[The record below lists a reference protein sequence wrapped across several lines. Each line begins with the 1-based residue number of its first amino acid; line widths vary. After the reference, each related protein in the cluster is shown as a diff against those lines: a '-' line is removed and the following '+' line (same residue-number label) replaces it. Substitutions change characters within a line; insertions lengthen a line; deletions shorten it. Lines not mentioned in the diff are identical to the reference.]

1 MDDSPIIDEPAAEVT
16 PVDTDAPATPE
27 LGLESPATGKES
39 WREGSGCGSR
49 VSLYGCIIAVAL
61 LIAALMAGTSMMRR
75 TVWLNM
81 DRGRRAVVQAL
92 PGDLPPAERA
102 RTTRNLEHFRA
113 VLEASKDPYPM
124 MGEFMKMVRSAFSD
138 DRLEPDEIE
147 EFNLYLERVVE
158 ESGIPVMQLGLR
170 IRNSEFGIR
179 NDGHPSQEF
188 ERLNVPQARTQAFL
202 DRGSAGGNSER
213 ASPVG
218 SGFASPGSET
228 SWWRALKC
236 RTLGHG

>member
-1 MDDSPIIDEPAAEVT
+1 MDEPPIIDEPVAEVT
-16 PVDTDAPATPE
+16 PVETDAPATPE
-27 LGLESPATGKES
+27 LGIELPATGKES

-113 VLEASKDPYPM
+113 VLEASKDPYPL
-124 MGEFMKMVRSAFSD
+124 MGEFMKKVHTAFSD
-138 DRLEPDEIE
+138 QRLEPDEIE
-147 EFNLYLERVVE
+147 ELNLYLERVIE
-158 ESGIPVMQLGLR
+158 ESGIPLMQLGTE
-170 IRNSEFGIR
+170 IRNEELGIR
-179 NDGHPSQEF
+179 NAALPPIELESIHGEVD
-188 ERLNVPQARTQAFL
+188 
-202 DRGSAGGNSER
+202 GNS
-213 ASPVG
+213 
-218 SGFASPGSET
+218 
-228 SWWRALKC
+228 
-236 RTLGHG
+236 

>member
-1 MDDSPIIDEPAAEVT
+1 MDEPPIIDEPVAEVA

-49 VSLYGCIIAVAL
+49 VSLYGCIIALAL
-61 LIAALMAGTSMMRR
+61 LIAALMAGTSMTRR
-75 TVWLNM
+75 TVWFNM

-92 PGDLPPAERA
+92 PADLPPAERV

-147 EFNLYLERVVE
+147 ELNLYLERVIE
-158 ESGIPVMQLGLR
+158 ESGIPMIQLGFR
-170 IRNSEFGIR
+170 ISNFEFRISEPPPRCSECARTNSKFEIRNSKF
-179 NDGHPSQEF
+179 
-188 ERLNVPQARTQAFL
+188 
-202 DRGSAGGNSER
+202 
-213 ASPVG
+213 SPV
-218 SGFASPGSET
+218 
-228 SWWRALKC
+228 
-236 RTLGHG
+236 

>member
-1 MDDSPIIDEPAAEVT
+1 MDDSPIIDEPVAEVT
-16 PVDTDAPATPE
+16 PVETDAQASPE
-27 LGLESPATGKES
+27 LGIELPATGRES

-49 VSLYGCIIAVAL
+49 LSLYGCIIAVAL

-81 DRGRRAVVQAL
+81 DRGRSAVVQAL

-102 RTTRNLEHFRA
+102 RTTRNLDHFRA

-124 MGEFMKMVRSAFSD
+124 MGEFMKMVRAILADGRFTAQ
-138 DRLEPDEIE
+138 EIGGL
-147 EFNLYLERVVE
+147 NVYLERVIE

-179 NDGHPSQEF
+179 NDGHPSRAFEQWNV
-188 ERLNVPQARTQAFL
+188 ERLNVPHARTRAFL
-202 DRGSAGGNSER
+202 DRGSAGGNSEFR
-213 ASPVG
+213 IPN
-218 SGFASPGSET
+218 SEFI
-228 SWWRALKC
+228 
-236 RTLGHG
+236 